1 MQPAM
6 ACAMHHLLP
15 WNVYGEVHKG
25 TQDFQWE
32 NGVRGG
38 TTAASEHAHTQRHI
52 HTL

>member
-1 MQPAM
+1 MQRAM
-6 ACAMHHLLP
+6 AYAMHHLLP

-25 TQDFQWE
+25 ARDFQWE

-38 TTAASEHAHTQRHI
+38 KSAPSKRAHMRRHF